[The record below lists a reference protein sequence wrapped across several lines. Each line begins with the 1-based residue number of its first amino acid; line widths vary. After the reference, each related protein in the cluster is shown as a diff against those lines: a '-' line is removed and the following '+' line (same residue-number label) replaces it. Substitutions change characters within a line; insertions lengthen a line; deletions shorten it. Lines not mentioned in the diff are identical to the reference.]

1 MKMIDIIN
9 KKKNGSALTKDEIE
23 FFING
28 FVAGE
33 IPDYQVSALCMAIWF
48 NKMNSTET
56 AELTLCMAESGDMI
70 DLSSIPGLKADK
82 HSTGGVGDTTT
93 LLIGPIVAA
102 CGGKVAK
109 MSGRGLGHTGGT
121 LDKLESI
128 PGLSTSLSMDAFK
141 KNVSVCGLSVA
152 GQTGNLVPADKLLYA
167 LRDVTGT
174 VDNLSLIASSI
185 MSKKLASGSDVIV
198 LDVKTGTGAF
208 MQEPE
213 QAKELAAQ
221 MVDIGNKSGRKTE
234 ALVTDMNEPLGN
246 AVGNTLEVKEA
257 IDILN
262 GEGITNWSFISE
274 LEGIS
279 DESGY
284 KYLEKLNQYKNLSIS
299 IDLLVLSCVLSA
311 KMLVLS
317 NAEVFTTYKDAFA
330 EIQKVLSTGEALKK
344 FAEMI
349 KLQGG
354 NPEVTSNTRLLPEA
368 ANIIS
373 VKADCSGY
381 ISRIN
386 ASEMGMSAL
395 LLGAGRT
402 KKTDKIDPAV
412 GFWIKKRIGDYIEKD
427 EEIAVFHVNNKKNVD
442 EAVSRFKN
450 AITIKD
456 KSPDKKKL
464 IYFSVK

>member
-1 MKMIDIIN
+1 MKMIDIIG
-9 KKKNGSALTKDEIE
+9 KKKNGSSLTKNEIE

-28 FVAGE
+28 YVNGK

-48 NKMNSTET
+48 NGMNSSET
-56 AELTLCMAESGDMI
+56 ADLTLCMAESGDMI

-93 LLIGPIVAA
+93 LIIGPIVAA

-128 PGLSTSLSMDAFK
+128 PGLTIDLSMETFK
-141 KNVSVCGLSVA
+141 NNVSMSGFSVA
-152 GQTGNLVPADKLLYA
+152 GQTANLVPADKLLYS

-185 MSKKLASGSDVIV
+185 MSKKLASGSDIIV

-208 MQEPE
+208 MQEPL
-213 QAKELAAQ
+213 QAKELAEQ
-221 MVDIGNKSGRKTE
+221 MVDIGNKSGRRTE

-246 AVGNTLEVKEA
+246 AVGNALEVIEA
-257 IDILN
+257 IDILK
-262 GEGITNWSFISE
+262 G
-274 LEGIS
+274 EGIS
-279 DESGY
+279 DWSFVRELEEFLDEGGY
-284 KYLEKLNQYKNLSIS
+284 HYSEKLNQFKNLSIS
-299 IDLLVLSCVLSA
+299 IDLLVLSCILSA

-317 NAEVFTTYKDAFA
+317 KVFENYKDAFV
-330 EIQKVLSTGEALKK
+330 EIEKVLSTGKALDK

-354 NPEVTSNTRLLPEA
+354 NPEVTVDTRLLPEA
-368 ANIIS
+368 ANIIP
-373 VKADCSGY
+373 VKAERAGY
-381 ISRIN
+381 ISGIN
-386 ASEMGMSAL
+386 TCELGMSAL

-412 GFWIKKRIGDYIEKD
+412 GFWMKKRIGDYTEKS
-427 EEIAVFHVNNKKNVD
+427 EEIAGFHVNNKIYFN
-442 EAVSRFKN
+442 EAVSRFQN
-450 AITIKD
+450 AVTITD
-456 KSPDKKKL
+456 KKPEDKKL
-464 IYFSVK
+464 IYYSIK